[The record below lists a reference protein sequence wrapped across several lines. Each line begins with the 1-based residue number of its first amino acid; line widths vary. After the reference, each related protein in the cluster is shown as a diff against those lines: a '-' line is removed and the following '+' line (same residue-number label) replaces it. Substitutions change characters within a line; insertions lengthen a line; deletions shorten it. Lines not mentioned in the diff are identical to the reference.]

1 MTMSENEQP
10 RYLLVKRGL
19 YYRPNSQGYTGVKAR
34 AGRYQA
40 EDAWDCGTVT
50 AVHEDDAPEFAPAC
64 WMETKLAERDATV
77 ATLTARLATV
87 EAERDAAVARAERS
101 HETLIHADMKIR
113 SLPHTDQSD
122 VEFIRTAMTDGGGD
136 LIGYASNLAR
146 SLVAKYYP
154 DNTGWQPLPD
164 LMGLLT
170 QIDNATTGIAE
181 FGERRAIAASQ
192 AQVADWRRR
201 EMQAIGAAIST
212 RSWHE
217 LERAYNQ
224 LRDKMDA
231 MPRSDAVHPSHPPS
245 DLQHYDIGW
254 DNGIAEGRRQ
264 ATAAIVAWLKQGG
277 ATSWTTEAIERG
289 DHLPSAGD
297 AGEG

>member
-1 MTMSENEQP
+1 MSEELKACPFCGGEGELAHQDAQ
-10 RYLLVKRGL
+10 RGFGKAVFIWC
-19 YYRPNSQGYTGVKAR
+19 PNCGSRTGLAWAGSAAAIAAWNHR
-34 AGRYQA
+34 AA
-40 EDAWDCGTVT
+40 D
-50 AVHEDDAPEFAPAC
+50 
-64 WMETKLAERDATV
+64 
-77 ATLTARLATV
+77 ATLTARIAAV